1 MTPSLFLNGD
11 RDVATGNGV
20 FGEDGGQFDVLALL
34 GGRSVVGK
42 LEDQLDEAEDCTE
55 GIGDLHRI

>member
-20 FGEDGGQFDVLALL
+20 FGEDGGQFNVFALL
-34 GGRSVVGK
+34 GGRSVVVPV
-42 LEDQLDEAEDCTE
+42 
-55 GIGDLHRI
+55 

>member
-20 FGEDGGQFDVLALL
+20 FGEDGGQFNVFALL
-34 GGRSVVGK
+34 GGRSVVVK

-55 GIGDLHRI
+55 AIGDLQRI